1 MDSSAHPVNIAARR
15 GAPRALPGVAL
26 MAALLL
32 GGCSENWMTGLPGP
46 DMFDVPRTNR
56 GIHIEDETLAQVTP
70 GVTGRADIQSL
81 LGSPSATG
89 TFEDREWFYISGVT
103 RQRPGRGP
111 AMENQQVVLV
121 RFSDAGIVQEIR
133 RIGPEARR
141 EVAFVERETPSPGNE
156 RTFLQRLFGNLGR
169 LAPGLP
175 AQQGGPGNSTASG
188 R

>member
-1 MDSSAHPVNIAARR
+1 MDSPARPVNIAPTRAARL
-15 GAPRALPGVAL
+15 APGVGLLAV
-26 MAALLL
+26 LLL
-32 GGCSENWMTGLPGP
+32 AGCSQNWTTGLPGR
-46 DMFDVPRTNR
+46 DMFDVPRTVR
-56 GIHIEDETLAQVTP
+56 GIPIDDEVLAQVTP

-121 RFSDAGIVQEIR
+121 RFNDVGIVQEIR

-156 RTFLQRLFGNLGR
+156 RTFLQQLFGNLGR
-169 LAPGLP
+169 LAPGVP
-175 AQQGGPGNSTASG
+175 TTQGGPGGSTTGG

>member
-1 MDSSAHPVNIAARR
+1 
-15 GAPRALPGVAL
+15 
-26 MAALLL
+26 
-32 GGCSENWMTGLPGP
+32 
-46 DMFDVPRTNR
+46 VPRTIR
-56 GIHIEDETLAQVTP
+56 GIPIDDEVLTQVSP
-70 GVTGRADIQSL
+70 GVTARADVQSL

-111 AMENQQVVLV
+111 AMENQQVVVV
-121 RFSDAGIVQEIR
+121 RFTDAGIVQDVQ
-133 RIGPEARR
+133 RIGAEARR

-175 AQQGGPGNSTASG
+175 AGQSGPGASTTGG